1 VILIAGYQIDAS
13 LSEEHTFES
22 EVSEYPVET
31 GGDVTDN
38 IRPKP
43 IIVKIN
49 GIVSDTP
56 IGTIADVR
64 GRQGDNG
71 ALDFTP
77 SNDAYAKLK
86 DIRDKREPVSIV
98 TTLQT
103 FDSMVMTN
111 LEVPRDAKTGKA
123 LRFTATFQ
131 QVTLVTNLRTT
142 IRVAT
147 PSGAKKTDLGTKSTK
162 NVDTARVRVVDAHG
176 TAVEGVHWDEK
187 NKKYVD
193 KDGFSVFDESENYKL
208 DQSSGRYV
216 DSDGNPVTQNG
227 TRNPGTVGNRGAPW
241 WSNWGYLPD
250 N

>member
-1 VILIAGYQIDAS
+1 MITIDGYAIDAS
-13 LSEEHTFES
+13 LTEAHTFES

-38 IRPKP
+38 VRPKP
-43 IIVKIN
+43 IVVKID

-56 IGTIADVR
+56 IGTMADVR

-71 ALDFTP
+71 QLDFTP

-86 DIRDKREPVSIV
+86 EIRDRREPVSIV

-147 PSGAKKTDLGTKSTK
+147 PSVANKPNFGTHNLEHTTRGGPIKDANGKPVEGIHWDDSSKKF
-162 NVDTARVRVVDAHG
+162 VDKTGHPVFDNTNDPSKPYYFDTSGDRWIQRDNGKPITQSG
-176 TAVEGVHWDEK
+176 TAPH
-187 NKKYVD
+187 
-193 KDGFSVFDESENYKL
+193 
-208 DQSSGRYV
+208 
-216 DSDGNPVTQNG
+216 
-227 TRNPGTVGNRGAPW
+227 GASPAPDLPW
-241 WSNWGYLPD
+241 WSSGGD
-250 N
+250 